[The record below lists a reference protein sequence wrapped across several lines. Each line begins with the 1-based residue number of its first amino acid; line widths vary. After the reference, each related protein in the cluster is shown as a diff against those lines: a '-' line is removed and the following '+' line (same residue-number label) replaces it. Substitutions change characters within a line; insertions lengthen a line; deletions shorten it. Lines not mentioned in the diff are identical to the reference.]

1 MTHPTHRGTAL
12 LAVAFATYIA
22 ARVLGTWELYLIAL
36 TFAAMTVVAWALVL
50 AGSRRLAVERQAAPS
65 EPLAGDPL
73 EFAFTVTTGWRL
85 RGLRVVIEGATGG
98 APGLPGTVVVED
110 TGLRAH
116 RRVTAGPRPARRG
129 IHLLPA
135 FSAVVEDPLGLVR
148 ARRACGE
155 PLRLTVL
162 PRLEELAS
170 CSLCNDAGRHSG
182 GGRRRATRDAWE
194 FRGIRPHM
202 PGEPLNRVDWKATAK
217 KGALMLREMEADT
230 DGDVTLLLDG
240 RPMIVTPPAAPAEDG
255 NRSEA
260 AFETAVVAAGSVAAF
275 ILGSGHTASVF
286 LPVGSWRE
294 SRLTPDAASRRRLLA
309 ALAEARPQ
317 GESRLG
323 SSLPS
328 ILGGRDQDRRRPLVV
343 VTSRV
348 DEDLVHALVRLRG
361 KGVPVSVVHVFEDG
375 AQGRAGAAVPSD
387 LAEVA
392 TLQAA
397 GTRYVSVVAGGDV
410 RTALRAD
417 SGRPAAMTRGR
428 GGTRQTAGSRRAEAR

>member
-1 MTHPTHRGTAL
+1 MTHPTRRGTAL
-12 LAVAFATYIA
+12 LAIALATYIA

-50 AGSRRLAVERQAAPS
+50 AGSRRLVVERQVTPS

-85 RGLRVVIEGATGG
+85 RGLRVVVEEATGG

-110 TGLRAH
+110 TGLRAR
-116 RRVTAGPRPARRG
+116 RRVTVGPRPARRG

-135 FSAVVEDPLGLVR
+135 YSAVVEDPLGLVR

-182 GGRRRATRDAWE
+182 GGRRQATRDALE
-194 FRGIRPHM
+194 LRGIRPHM
-202 PGEPLNRVDWKATAK
+202 PGEPLNRVDWKTTAK

-240 RPMIVTPPAAPAEDG
+240 RPMIVTAPATVDG
-255 NRSEA
+255 GDGSEA
-260 AFETAVVAAGSVAAF
+260 AFETAVVAAGSVVAF
-275 ILGSGHTASVF
+275 ILGSGHSASVF
-286 LPVGSWRE
+286 LPVGGWRE

-328 ILGGRDQDRRRPLVV
+328 IVGGRNQDRRRPLVV

-348 DEDLVHALVRLRG
+348 DDDLVQALVRLRG
-361 KGVPVSVVHVFEDG
+361 RGVPVSVVHVLEEG
-375 AQGRAGAAVPSD
+375 AQGPAGAAAPPD
-387 LAEVA
+387 LAEAA
-392 TLQAA
+392 TLRAA
-397 GTRYVSVVAGGDV
+397 GARYVPVAAGGDL
-410 RTALRAD
+410 RAALRAD
-417 SGRPAAMTRGR
+417 AGRPAAATRGR
-428 GGTRQTAGSRRAEAR
+428 GGAGRPAGARRAEAR